1 MKKIPIILISICLL
15 SATKKSVK
23 NDLSDCETALK
34 ACLSCENLSVDTIF
48 IYSGRSAVRATKQ
61 VEKTKREDAVADVL
75 IEKEKTKQNKDNN
88 KKEVKITKSNNALEK
103 ATDKFL
109 NFMQGLN
116 GLGRLAVLFSL
127 FGSGGAFLKLAQT
140 LKKLPYFSWLPV

>member
-1 MKKIPIILISICLL
+1 LLIKCD
-15 SATKKSVK
+15 KKSVK

-75 IEKEKTKQNKDNN
+75 IEKEKQSRTKT
-88 KKEVKITKSNNALEK
+88 ITKKKL
-103 ATDKFL
+103 
-109 NFMQGLN
+109 
-116 GLGRLAVLFSL
+116 RLQRVIMR
-127 FGSGGAFLKLAQT
+127 
-140 LKKLPYFSWLPV
+140 LKKRLISS

>member
-1 MKKIPIILISICLL
+1 MKKITIILISICLL

-75 IEKEKTKQNKDNN
+75 IEKEKQSRTR
-88 KKEVKITKSNNALEK
+88 ITIKRKL
-103 ATDKFL
+103 
-109 NFMQGLN
+109 
-116 GLGRLAVLFSL
+116 RLQRVTMRLRRQLIS
-127 FGSGGAFLKLAQT
+127 S
-140 LKKLPYFSWLPV
+140 